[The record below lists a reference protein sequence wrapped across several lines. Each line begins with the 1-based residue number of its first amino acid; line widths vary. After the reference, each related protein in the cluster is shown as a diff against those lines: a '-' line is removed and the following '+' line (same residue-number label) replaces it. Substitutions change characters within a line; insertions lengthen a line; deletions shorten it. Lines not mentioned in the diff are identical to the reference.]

1 MKPRFIVYE
10 DAAGLFRWRLLAANN
25 RVIAD
30 SGEGYSRERDA
41 RRAAANVCTACRRI
55 YTGGKG

>member
-41 RRAAANVCTACRRI
+41 RRAAANVCKACRLI
-55 YTGGKG
+55 HWDGA

>member
-10 DAAGLFRWRLLAANN
+10 DSAGLFRWRLLAANN
-25 RVIAD
+25 RIIAD

-41 RRAAANVCTACRRI
+41 RRAATNVCKACRLI
-55 YTGGKG
+55 HWDGA